1 MDQELTISDRI
12 FAVVIASQARWA
24 LATEFSAT
32 NVDSMWPLWTSISWS
47 GVQGQQKYLSL
58 TRCNFESGQLSRL
71 QLRTQLLP
79 RQCSYC
85 RSEKTDQVCHRGL
98 TWQTQALVLVR
109 LRQLLAA
116 TAVSAAMRRADR
128 RGHGIMVGDEHDGLL
143 AELAWKEEEIDG
155 TRQAAGGL
163 YFEVG
168 TKDHSPNNVQEMVRG
183 VFDLLELRLSTS
195 ISNFNFFI
203 SKNRFPE
210 ISNQFFLN
218 WPHLGSF

>member
-1 MDQELTISDRI
+1 M
-12 FAVVIASQARWA
+12 
-24 LATEFSAT
+24 
-32 NVDSMWPLWTSISWS
+32 
-47 GVQGQQKYLSL
+47 SL

-71 QLRTQLLP
+71 QLRTQLLQ

-143 AELAWKEEEIDG
+143 AEFAWKEEEIDG

-183 VFDLLELRLSTS
+183 VFDRLELRLSTS
-195 ISNFNFFI
+195 ILNFNFSIVSF
-203 SKNRFPE
+203 SKNIVSHFLKLTA
-210 ISNQFFLN
+210 SWQFLAAPFYRVFQEMIQR
-218 WPHLGSF
+218 GYI